1 MKISWTPEAKVS
13 YFNILDY
20 LQYKWGLTEVRKF
33 VEKTDFVLSQ
43 ICKTPNMFKKSKS
56 KDIRIGFISK
66 QTSLFYRIKKNEI
79 ELLTFWDNRQD
90 DKRLKY

>member
-1 MKISWTPEAKVS
+1 MKISWTTEAEIS

-20 LQYKWGLTEVRKF
+20 LLYKWGLIEVRKF

-43 ICKTPNMFKKSKS
+43 ITKTPNMFKKSKS

-66 QTSLFYRIKKNEI
+66 QTSLFYRIKKDEI
-79 ELLTFWDNRQD
+79 ELLTFWDNRQND
-90 DKRLKY
+90 TKLKY